1 VRGPPSAPAY
11 TSENDAPA
19 SAGSA
24 CRRNVS
30 VVCPYTTCAP
40 AARPLGVHGAFHHGA
55 RPSAAPAVR
64 GAPRRRSHRGAHSLR
79 SIGRADRAAALH
91 HTMRRPKCWAGQGDA
106 HWPLAGGGPPAAR
119 AGGGHLLHGGQADAA
134 QLAARG
140 APDQLLVAL
149 GQPEEVHLGPP
160 GAPVLQQ
167 VRALARAP
175 RSCQGQGQQR
185 PHRVATSGRRR
196 TTQSPYG
203 ACVHRNACTGQHA
216 LGSMRAEHVATEALT
231 LVSGVPGS
239 GTSASR
245 SPTRWSTDAAV
256 GPGAQHT

>member
-167 VRALARAP
+167 VRALVRPA
-175 RSCQGQGQQR
+175 QGAVRGR
-185 PHRVATSGRRR
+185 GSSGRIVW
-196 TTQSPYG
+196 QQAAGG
-203 ACVHRNACTGQHA
+203 AQVSLRMGLVCTGMHA
-216 LGSMRAEHVATEALT
+216 QG
-231 LVSGVPGS
+231 G
-239 GTSASR
+239 
-245 SPTRWSTDAAV
+245 TRWAA
-256 GPGAQHT
+256 

>member
-1 VRGPPSAPAY
+1 MRGPPSAPAY

-55 RPSAAPAVR
+55 RPSAAR
-64 GAPRRRSHRGAHSLR
+64 GAPRRRAHRGTRSLR
-79 SIGRADRAAALH
+79 SIGRADSAAALRH
-91 HTMRRPKCWAGQGDA
+91 AMRAPECWAGR
-106 HWPLAGGGPPAAR
+106 GGARRPP
-119 AGGGHLLHGGQADAA
+119 AGGGHLLHGGQADAT

-167 VRALARAP
+167 VRALVRP
-175 RSCQGQGQQR
+175 VQGAVRGR
-185 PHRVATSGRRR
+185 GSSGRIVW
-196 TTQSPYG
+196 QQAAGG
-203 ACVHRNACTGQHA
+203 AQVSLRMGLVCTGMHA
-216 LGSMRAEHVATEALT
+216 QG
-231 LVSGVPGS
+231 G
-239 GTSASR
+239 
-245 SPTRWSTDAAV
+245 TRWAA
-256 GPGAQHT
+256 